1 MGFDMHGQDTRFVRG
16 LEGRDGDGLF
26 GGFACGAF
34 LLGILVL
41 FEHFF
46 NQEGDR
52 ALAFYSFAYFGGWGE
67 EA

>member
-1 MGFDMHGQDTRFVRG
+1 MFY
-16 LEGRDGDGLF
+16 
-26 GGFACGAF
+26 GFACGVF

-52 ALAFYSFAYFGGWGE
+52 ALAFYGFAYFGGWSE